1 MGSPTV
7 SQPNATAQE
16 AKPSLAPPSVPNKAA
31 KQRKQK
37 KAALNKKLSIEG
49 RTSKQYKKW
58 LKKKKETGNVNPVF
72 GRGR

>member
-1 MGSPTV
+1 M
-7 SQPNATAQE
+7 
-16 AKPSLAPPSVPNKAA
+16 PNKAA

-37 KAALNKKLSIEG
+37 KAANNKKLSIEG

-72 GRGR
+72 GRRR

>member
-1 MGSPTV
+1 
-7 SQPNATAQE
+7 
-16 AKPSLAPPSVPNKAA
+16 VPNKTA

-58 LKKKKETGNVNPVF
+58 LKKKKESGDVNSLF
-72 GRGR
+72 GRRR